1 MKQNEEK
8 LKKQMDE
15 IKEFKQI
22 IQNKKKKDDEEKKK
36 NLNLEKKI

>member
-8 LKKQMDE
+8 HKKQMDE